1 MGVSSCLLSL
11 QGMIGILIMLP
22 FTNVT
27 AKADLPIWQLAD
39 GQKFSVQT
47 TIHRNT
53 EIQVGDYREVSDVT
67 DRAIL
72 QYIMFGFDR
81 QGRAQLEVHIES
93 MDRIT
98 SDKSGKA
105 TTESLVPE
113 RALKSPRTAIVVSDD
128 GNTVHVLGRQ
138 SIFRTD
144 TSLSQRLLNQLSGEG
159 VFESWVN
166 MPFRIPVKTNNQPS
180 APIKPPES
188 TKEPRKDDAIDD
200 SVMRVDSDWTRTQH
214 ISLGLPG
221 TVECKSH
228 YVIES
233 IKDQRAQVRIDGTL
247 HLKHRES
254 PENNPL
260 LINDFEFSSSN
271 MSGEGHIQIDELTG
285 LPHSI
290 QMKETMSL
298 DGRSTVISGDV
309 SQEMQFKQILT
320 HSWTASEFRLKDVSE
335 GTPIPQQIQVR

>member
-1 MGVSSCLLSL
+1 MDGSSRLLSL
-11 QGMIGILIMLP
+11 QGIIGLLVLSS

-27 AKADLPIWQLAD
+27 AEPTLPIWQLTH

-67 DRAIL
+67 DKAIL

-81 QGRAQLEVHIES
+81 QGRAQLEVRIEAL
-93 MDRIT
+93 DRIT
-98 SDKSGKA
+98 NDKSGKT

-113 RALKSPRTAIVVSDD
+113 RALKSPGTAVVVSDD
-128 GNTVHVLGRQ
+128 GNTVQVLGRR

-159 VFESWVN
+159 IFESWLD
-166 MPFRIPVKTNNQPS
+166 MPFRIPVKTNNRPTP
-180 APIKPPES
+180 PIKPEES
-188 TKEPRKDDAIDD
+188 ETPSRNDEAIAD
-200 SVMRVDSDWTRTQH
+200 SVMRVDSDWTRMQR

-247 HLKHRES
+247 QLKSGESREDT
-254 PENNPL
+254 PL
-260 LINDFEFSSSN
+260 LINDFEFSSSK

-285 LPHSI
+285 LPQSI

-298 DGRSTVISGDV
+298 DGRSTVTSGDV
-309 SQEMQFKQILT
+309 SQQMQFKQILT
-320 HSWTASEFRLKDVSE
+320 HSWTASDFRLKDIGE
-335 GTPIPQQIQVR
+335 GIPIPQQVQVR